1 MNQQAPALHVWWLI
15 WAAITAAFFL
25 AVGIFETA
33 ATPAGTLS
41 WLALMALPPFIASAV
56 IRFGLLPGVTAP
68 PKKFIFFLLGLAL
81 AESGGFFA
89 LILSLENALGRGR
102 PRSHHHL
109 HPRLHHPAPLNPKL
123 HPSPS

>member
-1 MNQQAPALHVWWLI
+1 MNQQAPALPVWWLI

-89 LILSLENALGRGR
+89 LIVRACVVVVVVVVVVWV
-102 PRSHHHL
+102 
-109 HPRLHHPAPLNPKL
+109 
-123 HPSPS
+123 PSRANGAV

>member
-1 MNQQAPALHVWWLI
+1 MNQQAPALPVWWLI

-33 ATPAGTLS
+33 VTPAATLS
-41 WLALMALPPFIASAV
+41 WIALMALPPLVASAV

-81 AESGGFFA
+81 AESGRP
-89 LILSLENALGRGR
+89 LCPHPQLTLENTLGRGR
-102 PRSHHHL
+102 PRSHHRL
-109 HPRLHHPAPLNPKL
+109 HPLLHHPAPLNPKSY
-123 HPSPS
+123 PS